1 MNKDSIV
8 KKLGLTGI
16 CLCVLCCSLPLLGM
30 SIGIAAF
37 TPVAF
42 YLEKIGIIL
51 IGAAVILFFYSRLKK
66 KAKRVLPARQT
77 VVVSNKHQRTISL
90 YENICVSAYKP

>member
-8 KKLGLTGI
+8 KKIGLTGI
-16 CLCVLCCSLPLLGM
+16 GLCVLCCSLPLLGM

-37 TPVAF
+37 TAVAF

-66 KAKRVLPARQT
+66 SETSPSCSADCSCKQQT
-77 VVVSNKHQRTISL
+77 SKN
-90 YENICVSAYKP
+90 Y